1 MLTLYLIL
9 HISLGALKSAFR
21 FMGWLFK
28 WMLIITFIAGVSIPL
43 FATALMI
50 MCAVSFAAWLGN
62 IIIAGIK
69 GQTADTGRL
78 PFNFAANLKTL
89 VNWIEAFNAGIEKRS
104 KRSNCGMI
112 TPADQSDRPISV
124 DEMILCD
131 VILDE

>member
-50 MCAVSFAAWLGN
+50 MCAVSFMAWLGN
-62 IIIAGIK
+62 IIIAVIK
-69 GQTADTGRL
+69 GRTADTGRL
-78 PFNFAANLKTL
+78 PFNFAANLKML
-89 VNWIEAFNAGIEKRS
+89 MNWIEAFNAGTERRS
-104 KRSNCGMI
+104 KRRNCVVI
-112 TPADQSDRPISV
+112 TPSDQAGRPISL
-124 DEMILCD
+124 DEMILYD
-131 VILDE
+131 VILDD